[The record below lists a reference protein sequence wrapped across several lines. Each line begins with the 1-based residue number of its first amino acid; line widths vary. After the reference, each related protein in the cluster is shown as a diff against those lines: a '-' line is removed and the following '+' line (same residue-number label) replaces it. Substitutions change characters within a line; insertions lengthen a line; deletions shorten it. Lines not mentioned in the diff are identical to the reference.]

1 MTCREFM
8 DSTQELNALELLRLT
23 AEDEGLAAH
32 SRECGACASWLE
44 TQQSLA
50 AALQSLSASTAQ
62 REASPQVEQ
71 AILQAFRTQGF
82 APKLVEMPKPTGAPL
97 WKLSRVFELGAYAAV
112 AAALIV
118 GVFLGYWILHDR
130 QESSHPRQAQTI
142 AAPEEPESATQ
153 ITADHGQTEERL
165 AQVEEPRNQLVA
177 SHGKAPSVTTVVR
190 VQPKNSPQTSTADNG
205 NYVALMLCDPLIC
218 SDEEQVIRMEL
229 PATSA
234 TALDGSNAGTVL
246 ADIVIGEDG
255 LIRGMRI
262 VN

>member
-8 DSTQELNALELLRLT
+8 DSSQARNAPELLRLA
-23 AEDEGLAAH
+23 AENEELAAH

-44 TQQSLA
+44 AQQSLA
-50 AALQSLSASTAQ
+50 AALQSLSALTAQ
-62 REASPQVEQ
+62 RKASPQVEQ

-118 GVFLGYWILHDR
+118 GVFLGYRILRDR
-130 QESSHPRQAQTI
+130 QEISPRQAQTI
-142 AAPEEPESATQ
+142 AAPETPESATQ
-153 ITADHGQTEERL
+153 ITAEDSKAEKRV
-165 AQVEEPRNQLVA
+165 ARVEEPRNQSAA
-177 SHGKAPSVTTVVR
+177 SRGKAASVTTVVR
-190 VQPKNSPQTSTADNG
+190 AQLKNSPPTSTADNG

-218 SDEEQVIRMEL
+218 SGEEQVIRMEL

-234 TALDGSNAGTVL
+234 TALDGSSAGTVL